1 MKLEGDRRSRVRL
14 GILVVLG
21 IAVAFAVHELSGGI
35 DFEKLL
41 SDLSQS
47 LGGWTY
53 VLVGALA
60 FLETGAFV
68 GLVFPGETAVILG
81 GAVAGQGDTSI
92 VITIAIV
99 WFCAWAGDTCS
110 FLIGQRLGRGFV
122 LEHGPKVRITHE
134 RFEQVES
141 YFQRHGGKTILIGRF
156 IGLVRALAPFV
167 AGSSR
172 MPYRAFVPYS
182 ILGTGLWSAT
192 FCLLGYA
199 LSNSLNKASEIAG
212 RGIFVF
218 GFVVGVVVAGVVISR
233 FLREP
238 ENRRKLAERIAAT
251 PVLRRL
257 LPEIRFFWNR
267 LTPGGLGLELTSL
280 LAALSVALFVL
291 VGYALIVTDDAGP
304 TPGDSQA
311 IDVVNDIQM
320 GWLTDI
326 AKTVTQLGST
336 AAIIAVAV
344 LAGGVLAWRRLW
356 TEVAVLV
363 GALVIILIA
372 SPAIKEAIDRPRPAG
387 PALVSA
393 PGDSYPSGHAAH
405 SVIYTWL
412 ALTIAIRVRP
422 GWAYGS
428 AVIVAGIAVTALV
441 GLSRVYLNVHYLSD
455 VSGGWALGVS
465 AFSLCAVI
473 AIVVTH
479 LGGDRRQGV
488 RQNGRRER
496 GATSKEP

>member
-1 MKLEGDRRSRVRL
+1 VKLEGEKRSRVRL
-14 GILVVLG
+14 AVLVVLG
-21 IAVAFAVHELSGGI
+21 VAVAFAIHQLSGGI

-41 SDLSQS
+41 ADLSNS

-68 GLVFPGETAVILG
+68 GLVFPGETAVLLG

-110 FLIGQRLGRGFV
+110 FLIGQRLGREFV

-156 IGLVRALAPFV
+156 IGLVRALAPFI

-172 MPYRAFVPYS
+172 LRYREFVPYS
-182 ILGTGLWSAT
+182 ILGTGLWAAA

-199 LSNSLNKASEIAG
+199 LSNSLDKASEIAG

-218 GFVVGVVVAGVVISR
+218 GLVVGVVVVGIVITR

-238 ENRRKLAERIAAT
+238 ENRQRLAERIEAT

-257 LPEIRFFWNR
+257 LPEIRFFWR
-267 LTPGGLGLELTSL
+267 RITPGGLGLELTSL
-280 LAALSVALFVL
+280 VAALSVALFVL
-291 VGYALIVTDDAGP
+291 IGYTMIVTDDAGP

-311 IDVVNDIQM
+311 IDIVKEIQV
-320 GWLTDI
+320 GWLTDV
-326 AKTVTQLGST
+326 AKVATRLGST
-336 AAIIAVAV
+336 AAILAVA
-344 LAGGVLAWRRLW
+344 LIAGGVLAWRRLW
-356 TEVAVLV
+356 VEVAVLV
-363 GALVIILIA
+363 ASLAILLA
-372 SPAIKEAIDRPRPAG
+372 AVPVIKEAVDRPRPPG
-387 PALVSA
+387 PELVSVS
-393 PGDSYPSGHAAH
+393 GDAYPSGHAAH
-405 SVIYTWL
+405 AVIYTWL

-422 GWAYGS
+422 GWTYGS
-428 AVIVAGIAVTALV
+428 AVIAAGIAITALV

-465 AFSLCAVI
+465 AFSLCAAI
-473 AIVVTH
+473 ALVVSH
-479 LGGDRRQGV
+479 LGRDSGRAV
-488 RQNGRRER
+488 RQNGP
-496 GATSKEP
+496 S

>member
-1 MKLEGDRRSRVRL
+1 MKLEGDKGSRVRL
-14 GILVVLG
+14 GVFVVLG

-53 VLVGALA
+53 ILVGALA

-172 MPYRAFVPYS
+172 LPYRAFVPYS

-218 GFVVGVVVAGVVISR
+218 GFVVGVVVAGVVITR

-311 IDVVNDIQM
+311 IDVVKDIQM
-320 GWLTDI
+320 GWLTDV
-326 AKTVTQLGST
+326 AKAVTQLGST
-336 AAIIAVAV
+336 AAIFAVGV

-372 SPAIKEAIDRPRPAG
+372 SPAIKEATDRPRPAG

-393 PGDSYPSGHAAH
+393 RGDSYPSGHAAH
-405 SVIYTWL
+405 AVIYTWL

-422 GWAYGS
+422 GWTYGS

-465 AFSLCAVI
+465 AFSLCAAI

-479 LGGDRRQGV
+479 LGRDWRQGV

-496 GATSKEP
+496 GATRKEP